1 MINPVCGFPAIAS
14 PVFMPSDYPSEIYH
28 ALNRGNASHE
38 IFFKMVRKFDARI
51 ESVFAAFSS
60 AELVKN

>member
-1 MINPVCGFPAIAS
+1 MINPACGFPAIAS
-14 PVFMPSDYPSEIYH
+14 PVFTLSDYPSEICH
-28 ALNRGNASHE
+28 ALNRGNARHE

-51 ESVFAAFSS
+51 ESVFTAFIR